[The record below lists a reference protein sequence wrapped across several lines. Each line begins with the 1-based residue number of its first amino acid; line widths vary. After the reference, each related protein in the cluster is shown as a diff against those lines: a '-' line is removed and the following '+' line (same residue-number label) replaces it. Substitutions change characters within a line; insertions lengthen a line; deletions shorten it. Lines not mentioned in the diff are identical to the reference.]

1 MYGARRIGGRLTRQ
15 EEETIAE
22 FFEAFC
28 EQRAMSEHQ
37 TAKKNQGATRF
48 DEKFYGKF
56 VDKEKMREA
65 FAKIHMDGNNPQD
78 QESSRQVD
86 HDIQLLL
93 DDMDETG
100 KGHIDWPHWRAM
112 MTRKFMGEEDDSSFG
127 HVFAML
133 DDNKDGFIPLVE
145 FRRMLMQEGQAPLS
159 EQEVEELLMFAD
171 SDSDGLIDYRDFL
184 TWLSNPE
191 AYAKEVLNYDKIQAA
206 RAAALAAK
214 APGPASG
221 PGLGMQIGAAP
232 ASSSG
237 FGPSSKAAAP
247 PSVSTASVPAAAA
260 AGPPTTST
268 SSVPPASKSAAPGS
282 SPPTTKAA
290 SPSGSSGPSGPKA
303 SAAKASG
310 AKASP
315 PAGAKASPPAG
326 KAKAA
331 PPVAGKAKAAPPGA
345 KAPPPAGAGVGGM
358 DPKLQQLIQSLKDM
372 GAQQPISEAKA
383 ADCLKKTGGNV
394 DEAVSMFLG

>member
-1 MYGARRIGGRLTRQ
+1 MYGARRIGSRLTRQ

-28 EQRAMSEHQ
+28 ESRSMSDHQ
-37 TAKKNQGATRF
+37 TPKKNQAATRF

-159 EQEVEELLMFAD
+159 EQEVDELLMFAD

-206 RAAALAAK
+206 KVAALAAQ

-221 PGLGMQIGAAP
+221 PGMGMQIGAAP

-237 FGPSSKAAAP
+237 VGPSSKAAAP

-282 SPPTTKAA
+282 SPAA
-290 SPSGSSGPSGPKA
+290 SPSGSSGPKA
-303 SAAKASG
+303 SAASSKASAPVG
-310 AKASP
+310 AASSKASA
-315 PAGAKASPPAG
+315 PAGAKAAPPA
-326 KAKAA
+326 
-331 PPVAGKAKAAPPGA
+331 GA

-358 DPKLQQLIQSLKDM
+358 DPKLQQLIQLLKEM
-372 GAQQPISEAKA
+372 GAQQPISEAKG